1 MGVLSNSGTER
12 LGDALKAALAPDARL
27 SIISAYFSIFA
38 FGELRDELER
48 AGEVRFVFSEP
59 TFLDDMDEE
68 KPPREFEIAR
78 RTREAGVAGTG
89 LELTLRNNLKQR
101 ALAHACAEWIR
112 QHGAFRS
119 ACRSRTIQP
128 GGTYVVER
136 PDGGTDAFVGAT
148 ADFTQEGLGYERR
161 LGVVTMVTHCEG
173 AAESAGLRQMFDQVW
188 GDPAMV
194 QDVTARVAEQVET
207 LYRENAPRWL
217 YELTL
222 HHLFRD
228 RLEDQD
234 VAAAPA
240 SPAAHLQSSVV
251 WNMLYDFQRDA
262 VVGAIRKLERYR
274 GCIIADSVGLGK
286 TFEALAVI
294 KYYEERNCRV
304 LVLAPKKLRNNWTLY
319 TANDERNPLIDDR
332 FAYTVLNHTDLSR
345 ERGYSGDV
353 NLETLR
359 WENYDLVVIDESHNF
374 RNKPTDRTQRS
385 RYTRLMDEVVRA
397 GRRTR
402 VLMLTA
408 TPVNN
413 RILDLKN
420 QIEFITEGRDDYLYE
435 TDGIASISQ
444 VTRAAQRSFREWSEL
459 PDARRTSQRFVEMA
473 PAEYFQ
479 LLDIF
484 TIARSRK
491 HVARYYGGQDRF
503 PERLAPISFDPPID
517 AAGELP
523 RIGELNDLIASLP
536 FAGYHLLSYVRP
548 DARPKYAERYAENW
562 GNSFEAAEHR
572 SDAVAVL
579 MRVNL
584 LKRMESS
591 IAAFRITLERLLGTV
606 EGQLRQLDA
615 AEAGRAARAGYE
627 AGYEAG
633 DLTDDLDD
641 ADAAEFEAG
650 GRVRVDL
657 RDVDPLL
664 LRPDLEYDR
673 DTLQL
678 LLSYARDIT
687 PERDAKLQQLREFL
701 RAKAACPYN
710 PGNAKVLVF
719 SAFADTAVYLFDEL
733 AEPLAQEL
741 GLECALLTGTASPR
755 THTLK
760 LPRAD
765 FEQAL
770 ARFSPASKG
779 LPQEQAEAGQI
790 DVLFAT
796 DCISEGQNLQDCDCV
811 VNYDI
816 HWNPVRIIQRFG
828 RVDRLGS
835 ANACVQLVN
844 FWPDCELDEYINLEG
859 RVKGRM
865 VLLDT
870 SATGEENVLE
880 GAGKDEMNDLPYRRQ
895 QLEALREQVLDPE
908 DISGGVSITDLGLE
922 DYRAELEH
930 VLGLRAREL
939 EAASPGLHAVARIP
953 EALAAELEPGAVFCL
968 SARPGAANPQDGNPV
983 WPRYLVYVSDAGE
996 VLCRHTNPKPAL
1008 DALRAC
1014 CTATEPDRALC
1025 AAFNRR
1031 TGDGTRMAHYTDLLR
1046 AAVADITGA
1055 QEERGVES
1063 LFSLGEVGAA
1073 AAPSF
1078 DDFSLAAMVVLV
1090 R

>member
-1 MGVLSNSGTER
+1 MEFLDNIGPNR
-12 LGDALKAALAPDARL
+12 LGDALKASLAPGARL
-27 SIISAYFSIFA
+27 SVISAYFTVFA
-38 FGELRDELER
+38 YGELREELER
-48 AGEVRFVFSEP
+48 VSGLRFVFSEP
-59 TFLDDMDEE
+59 TFVDAMDEE

-78 RTREAGVAGTG
+78 RSREAGVAGTG
-89 LELTLRNNLKQR
+89 LELTLRNNLNQR
-101 ALAHACAEWIR
+101 ALARACAEWIR
-112 QHGAFRS
+112 QHGTFRS

-136 PDGGTDAFVGAT
+136 PDGGTDAFVGAA

-173 AAESAGLRQMFDQVW
+173 ATEAAGPRQMFERTWD
-188 GDPAMV
+188 DPSMV
-194 QDVTARVAEQVET
+194 RDVTERVAEQVET
-207 LYRENAPRWL
+207 LYRENAPHTIYL
-217 YELTL
+217 LTL
-222 HHLFRD
+222 HRLFRD
-228 RLEDQD
+228 LLEGPGG
-234 VAAAPA
+234 AGAPA
-240 SPAAHLQSSVV
+240 SPAAHLQGSAV

-304 LVLAPKKLRNNWTLY
+304 LVLAPKRLRENWTLY
-319 TANDERNPLIDDR
+319 TANDERNPLIADR
-332 FAYTVLNHTDLSR
+332 LAYDVLNHTDLSR
-345 ERGYSGDV
+345 ERGRSGDI

-385 RYTRLMDEVVRA
+385 RYNRLMDEVVRA
-397 GRRTR
+397 GRRTK
-402 VLMLTA
+402 VLMLSA

-413 RILDLKN
+413 RILDLRN
-420 QIEFITEGRDDYLYE
+420 QIEFITEGRDDYLRE
-435 TDGIASISQ
+435 TDGIVSIAQ
-444 VTRAAQRSFREWSEL
+444 TARTAQRAFREWSEL
-459 PDARRTSQRFVEMA
+459 PEGERTTQRFAEMA

-491 HVARYYGGQDRF
+491 HVARYYGGEDRF
-503 PERLAPISFDPPID
+503 PERLAPLSFQTPID

-523 RIGELNDLIASLP
+523 AIGELNDLIASLP
-536 FAGYHLLSYVRP
+536 FAGYHLLSYVRR
-548 DARPKYAERYAENW
+548 DARQKYQDRYAENW
-562 GNSFEAAEHR
+562 GNSFEAAVHR
-572 SDAVAVL
+572 TDAVAGL

-584 LKRMESS
+584 LKRLESS
-591 IAAFRITLERLLGTV
+591 VAAFRITLQRLLDATESMLG
-606 EGQLRQLDA
+606 QLDA
-615 AEAGRAARAGYE
+615 AQGGAETRAGYDA
-627 AGYEAG
+627 AGLVDG
-633 DLTDDLDD
+633 LDD
-641 ADAAEFEAG
+641 ADAQDFEAG

-673 DTLQL
+673 DTLRL
-678 LLSYARDIT
+678 LLAYAKEVT
-687 PERDAKLQQLREFL
+687 PARDAKLVRLTEFL

-719 SAFADTAVYLFDEL
+719 SAFADTAAYLFDEL
-733 AEPLAQEL
+733 AGPLAREL
-741 GLECALLTGTASPR
+741 GLECALLTGDVAR
-755 THTLK
+755 THALR
-760 LPRAD
+760 LPRAGA
-765 FEQAL
+765 EQVL
-770 ARFSPASKG
+770 ARFSPRSKG
-779 LPQEQAEAGQI
+779 LSEEERAAGQV

-835 ANACVQLVN
+835 ANVRVQLVN
-844 FWPDCELDEYINLEG
+844 FWPDCELDEYINLEQ
-859 RVKGRM
+859 RVRGRM
-865 VLLDT
+865 VLLDA

-880 GAGKDEMNDLPYRRQ
+880 DAAKDEMNDLAYRRT
-895 QLEALREQVLDPE
+895 QLQTLREQVLDLE

-922 DYRAELEH
+922 DFRAELEQ
-930 VLGLRAREL
+930 VLPDRGREL
-939 EAASPGLHAVARIP
+939 EALPSGLHTVARVP
-953 EALAAELEPGAVFCL
+953 EALAAEHEPGAVFCL
-968 SARPGAANPQDGNPV
+968 RARPGAANPRDGNPV
-983 WPRYLVYVSDAGE
+983 WPHYLVYVADSGE
-996 VLCRHTNPKPAL
+996 VLGHHTNPKPAL

-1014 CTATEPDRALC
+1014 CTAAEPDRALC

-1031 TGDGTRMAHYTDLLR
+1031 TKDGTRMGHYTDLLR
-1046 AAVADITGA
+1046 AAVADITGV
-1055 QEERGVES
+1055 QEGRETES

-1073 AAPSF
+1073 APPSF